1 MLSLPHTQSFI
12 RVYPNSQT
20 HAHAPRPYV
29 MTPNDTK
36 THALMKNTVI
46 VHPTRPWILGS
57 HGSCPHVAIT
67 SSPAVSSIPA
77 GSTQQNKN

>member
-1 MLSLPHTQSFI
+1 
-12 RVYPNSQT
+12 
-20 HAHAPRPYV
+20 